1 MMTIPCEIYNAV
13 EDQLGYYSTD
23 QFEHLFPDGWED
35 DEDFDADDILERAQ
49 DAAREEMAD
58 RIYCDLEPM
67 CEDWI
72 NQHDCQ
78 FLDCMNEM
86 IENEL

>member
-1 MMTIPCEIYNAV
+1 MMTIPSEIYSAV
-13 EDQLGYYSTD
+13 EDHLGFYSTD
-23 QFEHLFPDGWED
+23 MFEDLFPEGWED

-58 RIYCDLEPM
+58 RIYCDLETM

-72 NQHDCQ
+72 SQHDCQ

>member
-1 MMTIPCEIYNAV
+1 MTIPTEIYYAV
-13 EDQLGYYSTD
+13 EDHLETFSTD
-23 QFEHLFPDGWED
+23 MFEDLFPDGWED
-35 DEDFDADDILERAQ
+35 DEDFDADDLLERAQ

-58 RIYCDLEPM
+58 RIHSDLEAM

-72 NQHDCQ
+72 SQHENQ

-86 IENEL
+86 VENEL

>member
-1 MMTIPCEIYNAV
+1 MMTIPTKIYDAV
-13 EDQLGYYSTD
+13 EDHLGYYSTD
-23 QFEHLFPDGWED
+23 MFEDLFPEGWED

-67 CEDWI
+67 VEDWI
-72 NQHDCQ
+72 MQHENQ
-78 FLDCMNEM
+78 FLDAMNDAV
-86 IENEL
+86 ENEL